1 MDARM
6 PPAGTGT
13 PTGAPPPPVSP
24 AHARPPSAKPRRWDG
39 YRVALWVYA
48 GAFFAFLYGPLL
60 MIVALSFNDSRT
72 TGLPWKGFT
81 TKWYESL
88 LGNTQLLASLGNS
101 IYVGVVAA
109 VIATALALLLAM
121 AFRHEF
127 RAKRLVLYLIIT
139 PIIIPGIIGGIV
151 LLIFFGYLGIRPSLF
166 TTVLVAHVNWVLP
179 FAFLT
184 LYPRLHKFD
193 RSLEEAAMDLGAREW
208 QVFREI
214 VFPIVRPGLIAT
226 ALFAFS
232 LSFDEFIRTIFT
244 VGSERT
250 IPVQFYVLIVEE
262 LSPELPAMSVVVV
275 GLTVLS
281 SLAGFIVSRRA
292 DSKLS
297 S

>member
-1 MDARM
+1 MSTHSIGVA
-6 PPAGTGT
+6 PAQ
-13 PTGAPPPPVSP
+13 
-24 AHARPPSAKPRRWDG
+24 PRRRWNG
-39 YRVALWVYA
+39 YQIALWVYA
-48 GAFFAFLYGPLL
+48 AVFFVFLYGPLL
-60 MIVALSFNDSRT
+60 MIVVLSFNDSRT

-81 TKWYESL
+81 LQWYQSL
-88 LGNTQLLASLGNS
+88 IGNNQLMAALGNS
-101 IYVGVVAA
+101 IYVGAAAA
-109 VIATALALLLAM
+109 VIATFLALLLGL
-121 AFRHEF
+121 AFRHNF
-127 RAKRLVLYLIIT
+127 RGKRLVLYLIIT
-139 PIIIPGIIGGIV
+139 PIIIPGIIGGVV

-184 LYPRLHKFD
+184 LYPRLHNFD
-193 RSLEEAAMDLGAREW
+193 KSLEEAAMDLGARQW

-232 LSFDEFIRTIFT
+232 LSFDEFIRTMFT

-262 LSPELPAMSVVVV
+262 LSPELPAMAVLVVL
-275 GLTVLS
+275 LTILS
-281 SLAGFIVSRRA
+281 SLAGFVLSRRA
-292 DSKLS
+292 DTKLS

>member
-1 MDARM
+1 MM
-6 PPAGTGT
+6 STQSI
-13 PTGAPPPPVSP
+13 GAAP
-24 AHARPPSAKPRRWDG
+24 AHPRRRWNG
-39 YRVALWVYA
+39 YQIALWVYA
-48 GAFFAFLYGPLL
+48 AVFFVFLYGPLL
-60 MIVALSFNDSRT
+60 MIVVLSFNDSRT

-81 TKWYESL
+81 LQWYQSL
-88 LGNTQLLASLGNS
+88 IGNNQLMAALGNS
-101 IYVGVVAA
+101 IYVGAVAA
-109 VIATALALLLAM
+109 VIATFLALLLGL
-121 AFRHEF
+121 AFRHNF
-127 RAKRLVLYLIIT
+127 RGKRLVLYLIIT
-139 PIIIPGIIGGIV
+139 PIIIPGIIGGVV

-184 LYPRLHKFD
+184 LYPRLHNFD
-193 RSLEEAAMDLGAREW
+193 KSLEEAAMDLGARQW

-232 LSFDEFIRTIFT
+232 LSFDEFIRTMFT

-262 LSPELPAMSVVVV
+262 LSPELPAMAVVVV
-275 GLTVLS
+275 LLTVLS
-281 SLAGFIVSRRA
+281 SLAGFVLSRRA
-292 DSKLS
+292 DTKLS

>member
-1 MDARM
+1 MTATLAN
-6 PPAGTGT
+6 PPAL
-13 PTGAPPPPVSP
+13 
-24 AHARPPSAKPRRWDG
+24 PSKGRWNG
-39 YRVALWVYA
+39 YRIALWIYA
-48 GAFFAFLYGPLL
+48 AAFFVFLYGPLL
-60 MIVALSFNDSRT
+60 MIVALSFNNSRT

-81 TKWYESL
+81 LQWYESL
-88 LGNTQLLASLGNS
+88 IGNSQLMAALANS
-101 IYVGVVAA
+101 IYVGAVAA
-109 VIATALALLLAM
+109 LIATFLALLLGL
-121 AFRHEF
+121 AFRHDF
-127 RAKRLVLYLIIT
+127 RGKRLVLYLIIT
-139 PIIIPGIIGGIV
+139 PIIIPGIIGGVV

-193 RSLEEAAMDLGAREW
+193 RSLEEAAMDLGAKEW

-232 LSFDEFIRTIFT
+232 LSFDEFIRTMFT

-262 LSPELPAMSVVVV
+262 LSPELPAMAVVVV
-275 GLTVLS
+275 LLTVLS
-281 SLAGFIVSRRA
+281 SLAGFLLSRRA

>member
-1 MDARM
+1 MMSTHSIGIA
-6 PPAGTGT
+6 
-13 PTGAPPPPVSP
+13 
-24 AHARPPSAKPRRWDG
+24 SAQPRRRWNG
-39 YRVALWVYA
+39 YQTALWVYA
-48 GAFFAFLYGPLL
+48 AVFFVFLYGPLL
-60 MIVALSFNDSRT
+60 MIVVLSFNDSRT

-81 TKWYESL
+81 LQWYQSL
-88 LGNTQLLASLGNS
+88 IGNNQLMAALGNS
-101 IYVGVVAA
+101 IYVGAAAA
-109 VIATALALLLAM
+109 VIATFLALLLGL
-121 AFRHEF
+121 AFRHNF
-127 RAKRLVLYLIIT
+127 RGKRLVLYLIIT
-139 PIIIPGIIGGIV
+139 PIIIPGIIGGVV

-184 LYPRLHKFD
+184 LYPRLHNFD
-193 RSLEEAAMDLGAREW
+193 KSLEEAAMDLGARQW

-232 LSFDEFIRTIFT
+232 LSFDEFIRTMFT

-262 LSPELPAMSVVVV
+262 LSPELPAMAVLVVL
-275 GLTVLS
+275 LTILS
-281 SLAGFIVSRRA
+281 SLAGFVLSRRA
-292 DSKLS
+292 DTKLS

>member
-1 MDARM
+1 MSTHSIGVA
-6 PPAGTGT
+6 
-13 PTGAPPPPVSP
+13 P
-24 AHARPPSAKPRRWDG
+24 AHPRRRWNG
-39 YRVALWVYA
+39 YQIALWVYA
-48 GAFFAFLYGPLL
+48 AVFFVFLYGPLL
-60 MIVALSFNDSRT
+60 MIVVLSFNDSRT

-81 TKWYESL
+81 LQWYQSL
-88 LGNTQLLASLGNS
+88 IGNNQLMAALGNS
-101 IYVGVVAA
+101 IYVGAAAA
-109 VIATALALLLAM
+109 VIATFLALLLGL
-121 AFRHEF
+121 AFRHNF
-127 RAKRLVLYLIIT
+127 RGKRLVLYLIIT
-139 PIIIPGIIGGIV
+139 PIIIPGIIGGVV

-184 LYPRLHKFD
+184 LYPRLHNFD
-193 RSLEEAAMDLGAREW
+193 KSLEEAAMDLGARQW

-232 LSFDEFIRTIFT
+232 LSFDEFIRTMFT

-262 LSPELPAMSVVVV
+262 LSPELPAMAVLVVL
-275 GLTVLS
+275 LTILS
-281 SLAGFIVSRRA
+281 SLAGFVLSRRA
-292 DSKLS
+292 DTKLS

>member
-1 MDARM
+1 MMSTQSIGAA
-6 PPAGTGT
+6 PAQT
-13 PTGAPPPPVSP
+13 
-24 AHARPPSAKPRRWDG
+24 RRRWNG
-39 YRVALWVYA
+39 YQIALWVYA
-48 GAFFAFLYGPLL
+48 AVFFVFLYGPLL
-60 MIVALSFNDSRT
+60 MIVVLSFNDSRT

-81 TKWYESL
+81 LQWYQSL
-88 LGNTQLLASLGNS
+88 IGHNQLMAALGNS
-101 IYVGVVAA
+101 IYVGAVAA
-109 VIATALALLLAM
+109 VIATFLALLLGL
-121 AFRHEF
+121 AFRHNF
-127 RAKRLVLYLIIT
+127 RGKRLVLYLIIT
-139 PIIIPGIIGGIV
+139 PIIIPGIIGGVV

-184 LYPRLHKFD
+184 LYPRLHNFD
-193 RSLEEAAMDLGAREW
+193 KSLEEAAMDLGARQW

-232 LSFDEFIRTIFT
+232 LSFDEFIRTMFT

-262 LSPELPAMSVVVV
+262 LSPELPAMAVVVV
-275 GLTVLS
+275 LLTILS
-281 SLAGFIVSRRA
+281 SLAGFVLSRRA
-292 DSKLS
+292 DTKLS